1 MTEYSLSH
9 NILGKR
15 MNNNLFQNHPKSQN
29 GAATLFISIILLVAI
44 TLVAMLSGKT
54 VLNETK
60 IAANNYRI
68 TQATAAAN
76 YAMDLG
82 VNYFDT
88 GGFDRLTN
96 GTGAGPSDGTIDLV
110 GDIDSD
116 GTFDDPFNALSLSST
131 DGSQTISA
139 QLLFNNAAGTNC
151 VAAGTSTSMKV
162 GMITAVGF
170 SDDGLATRTITQCV
184 GPLGLLRD
192 DGPKQPLVS
201 QGNVALTGN
210 ARIINR
216 FTNTTIWSGGDVS
229 IGSSSAMETY
239 IKDPA
244 VGTLNPAVAADKAR
258 LISTDEDADTQL
270 VSNNNLGNGLD
281 IIDDD
286 PSLGTL
292 EGLDFFKNFFT
303 VESRDQLK
311 SLAGSQAYTS
321 MGDAITVPVK
331 SGLVWVE
338 EADGSQTMNGGTIGS
353 IDSPAI
359 VYINGDF
366 TLGGNSTIYGLL
378 YVAGK
383 YTIAGT
389 PTVVG
394 SNVVEGTDLSTET
407 PATPPVVNGVGTIS
421 LVYWQG
427 FSSASSNPLPGLTTV
442 ISGSW
447 RDW

>member
-1 MTEYSLSH
+1 MMNHYLLSSP
-9 NILGKR
+9 IKQKGV
-15 MNNNLFQNHPKSQN
+15 
-29 GAATLFISIILLVAI
+29 ATLFTAIILIIAT

-60 IAANNYRI
+60 IAADNYRI
-68 TQATAAAN
+68 TQATSAAN

-88 GGFDRLTN
+88 GGFDRLTQ
-96 GTGAGPSDGTIDLV
+96 SDPIVVASDDIADTV
-110 GDIDSD
+110 GDIDDD
-116 GTFDDPFNALSLSST
+116 GAYDNFNALSLSSN

-139 QLLFNNAAGTNC
+139 QLSFNNAAGTLC
-151 VAAGTSTSMKV
+151 VPAGSSTNMKT
-162 GMITAVGF
+162 GMITAIGS

-184 GPLGLLRD
+184 GPLNILRD

-244 VGTLNPAVAADKAR
+244 AGTLDRPS
-258 LISTDEDADTQL
+258 LLSTDEDSDTQL

-292 EGLDFFKNFFT
+292 VGIDFFKNFFA
-303 VESRDQLK
+303 VETREQLK
-311 SLAGSQAYTS
+311 TLAGGQAYTD
-321 MGDAITVPVK
+321 MDDAITIPVK
-331 SGLVWVE
+331 SGLIWVE
-338 EADGSQTMNGGTIGS
+338 EADGSQSMTGGTIGS
-353 IDSPAI
+353 IESPAI
-359 VYINGDF
+359 VVINGDF
-366 TLGGNSTIYGLL
+366 TLGGNATIYGLL
-378 YVAGK
+378 YVTGK

-394 SNVVEGTDLSTET
+394 SNVVEGTNLATNPET
-407 PATPPVVNGVGTIS
+407 PATPPVVTGVGTIS

-427 FSSASSNPLPGLTTV
+427 FASSSNNPLPGLTTV

>member
-1 MTEYSLSH
+1 MTEYSPSYNPLRKQMMNHYLLSSP
-9 NILGKR
+9 IKQKGV
-15 MNNNLFQNHPKSQN
+15 
-29 GAATLFISIILLVAI
+29 ATLFTAIILIIAT

-60 IAANNYRI
+60 IAADNYRI
-68 TQATAAAN
+68 TQATSAAN

-88 GGFDRLTN
+88 GGFDRLTQ
-96 GTGAGPSDGTIDLV
+96 SDPIVVASDDIADTV
-110 GDIDSD
+110 GDIDDD
-116 GTFDDPFNALSLSST
+116 GAYDNFNALSLSSN

-139 QLLFNNAAGTNC
+139 QLSFNNAAGTLC
-151 VAAGTSTSMKV
+151 VPAGSSTNMKT
-162 GMITAVGF
+162 GMITAIGS

-184 GPLGLLRD
+184 GPLNILRD

-244 VGTLNPAVAADKAR
+244 AGTLDRPS
-258 LISTDEDADTQL
+258 LLSTDEDSDTQL

-292 EGLDFFKNFFT
+292 VGIDFFKNFFA
-303 VESRDQLK
+303 VETREQLK
-311 SLAGSQAYTS
+311 TLAGGQAYTD
-321 MGDAITVPVK
+321 MDDAITIPVK
-331 SGLVWVE
+331 SGLIWVE
-338 EADGSQTMNGGTIGS
+338 EADGSQSMTGGTIGS
-353 IDSPAI
+353 IESPAI
-359 VYINGDF
+359 VVINGDF
-366 TLGGNSTIYGLL
+366 TLGGNATIYGLL
-378 YVAGK
+378 YVTGK

-394 SNVVEGTDLSTET
+394 SNVVEGTNLATNPET
-407 PATPPVVNGVGTIS
+407 PATPPVVTGVGTIS

-427 FSSASSNPLPGLTTV
+427 FASSSNNPLPGLTTV

>member
-9 NILGKR
+9 NLLENK
-15 MNNNLFQNHPKSQN
+15 MNNYHQLNTLKKQQ
-29 GAATLFISIILLVAI
+29 GAATLFTSIILLVAI
-44 TLVAMLSGKT
+44 TLVVILSGKT

-60 IAANNYRI
+60 IAADNYRI
-68 TQATAAAN
+68 TQATTAAN

-88 GGFDRLTN
+88 GGFDRINNATN
-96 GTGAGPSDGTIDLV
+96 AIESDTVVDLL
-110 GDIDSD
+110 GDIDGD
-116 GTFDDPFNALSLSST
+116 GVYDNPFNAPSLTSN
-131 DGSQTISA
+131 DGSQTTSA
-139 QLLFNNAAGTNC
+139 TLLFNNTAGTLC
-151 VAAGTSTSMKV
+151 VPAGADITMKS
-162 GMITAVGF
+162 GMITATGF

-184 GPLGLLRD
+184 GPITVLND
-192 DGPKQPLVS
+192 DGPKQPLVA
-201 QGNVALTGN
+201 QGSVALTGN

-216 FTNTTIWSGGDVS
+216 FTNTTIWSGDKVT

-244 VGTLNPAVAADKAR
+244 VGFLDIAIAADEAR
-258 LISTDEDADTQL
+258 LLSTDEDADTQL

-292 EGLDFFKNFFT
+292 LGLDFFTNFFN
-303 VESRDQLK
+303 VETRAQLK
-311 SLAGSQAYTS
+311 KLAGTQSYTS
-321 MGDAITVPVK
+321 MGDAITTPVK
-331 SGLVWVE
+331 TGLIWVE
-338 EADGSQTMNGGTIGS
+338 EADGDQTMNGGTIGA
-353 IDSPAI
+353 IGEPAI
-359 VYINGDF
+359 VIINGDF

-378 YVAGK
+378 YVRGK
-383 YTIAGT
+383 YTIVGT

-394 SNVVEGTDLSTET
+394 ANVVEGSNFPAET
-407 PATPPVVNGVGTIS
+407 TAAGPIVTGVGTIS
-421 LVYWQG
+421 LIYWPG
-427 FSSASSNPLPGLTTV
+427 FESSSNNPLPGLTAV

>member
-1 MTEYSLSH
+1 M
-9 NILGKR
+9 I
-15 MNNNLFQNHPKSQN
+15 NNYLLNTPIKQK
-29 GAATLFISIILLVAI
+29 GATTLLTAIILLIAI
-44 TLVAMLSGKT
+44 TLVVMLSGKT

-60 IAANNYRI
+60 IAASNYRI
-68 TQATAAAN
+68 TQATNAAN

-88 GGFDRLTN
+88 GGFDRLTQSDPIVV
-96 GTGAGPSDGTIDLV
+96 ASDGTIDTV
-110 GDIDSD
+110 GDIDGD
-116 GTFDDPFNALSLSST
+116 GAYNDFTALSLTSN
-131 DGSQTISA
+131 DGSQSISA
-139 QLLFNNAAGTNC
+139 QLSFNDAAGTRC
-151 VAAGTSTSMKV
+151 VSAGSTPSMQT
-162 GMITAVGF
+162 GMITAIGF

-192 DGPKQPLVS
+192 GGPKQPLVA

-244 VGTLNPAVAADKAR
+244 VGTLDPSDSTDRAR
-258 LISTDEDADTQL
+258 LLSTDEDSDTQL

-292 EGLDFFKNFFT
+292 EGLDFFKNFFN
-303 VESRDQLK
+303 VDSRNQLK
-311 SLAGSQAYTS
+311 SLAGSQAYGDFTDPS
-321 MGDAITVPVK
+321 TDMDDAITDPVK
-331 SGLVWVE
+331 SGLIWVE
-338 EADGSQTMNGGTIGS
+338 EADGSHSMTGGTIGS

-359 VYINGDF
+359 LIIHGDF
-366 TLGGNSTIYGLL
+366 TLGGNATIYGLL
-378 YVAGK
+378 YVTGK

-394 SNVVEGTDLSTET
+394 ANVVEGTDLSTNT
-407 PATPPVVNGVGTIS
+407 PATPPVVDGVGTIS

-427 FSSASSNPLPGLTTV
+427 FASSSSGNPLPGLTSV